1 MSEWVKHAVG
11 LPQYVQAFRQNSITV
26 RDLKALCLY
35 IAAYPLQLCVLEPDR
50 ILNLCHACSP
60 WTFLP

>member
-26 RDLKALCLY
+26 SDHKLCLY
-35 IAAYPLQLCVLEPDR
+35 IAAGPLQLCVLEPDR
-50 ILNLCHACSP
+50 VLNLCHACSP
-60 WTFLP
+60 LTFLP